1 MGWVEGAL
9 WLSQSAPY
17 PQSENSTQ
25 LTSQELEVTLT
36 PREATSPT
44 EPNQASPIPDRTEM
58 VLTLSHLE
66 GGKEPSDKGLGT

>member
-17 PQSENSTQ
+17 PKSENSTQ

-44 EPNQASPIPDRTEM
+44 EPNQASPIPDRTENG
-58 VLTLSHLE
+58 VDSLTS
-66 GGKEPSDKGLGT
+66 